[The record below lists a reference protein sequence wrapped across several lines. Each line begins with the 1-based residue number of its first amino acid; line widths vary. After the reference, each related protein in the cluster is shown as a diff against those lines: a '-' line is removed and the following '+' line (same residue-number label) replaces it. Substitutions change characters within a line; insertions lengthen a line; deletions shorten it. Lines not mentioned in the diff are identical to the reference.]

1 MSRGSGSPLER
12 QIVHYARFGVPLAA
26 LAGAGVAGLVAGP
39 PAAILVLAG
48 GALVAVIAIFWASL
62 RVLLGETPLSG
73 ADAYAIGAPRAEEE
87 QKQAV
92 LRALKDLEFERS
104 VGKISD
110 EDYADLVAKYRA
122 EAKRLLRLLDVD
134 AQPRREHVAA
144 LVARHLRRAGLQDD
158 GGVEAPEQGEGA
170 AAGEA
175 DGAASE
181 ARPAKRRRARA
192 KPPEQERAPEPV
204 ERRLGGEAGEAE
216 ARQGQA
222 AGAGARPGAGG
233 GRARRGRGDGGGR
246 GCAGA
251 RVRGLRHAERRGRG
265 VLQEVRD
272 EVRARRAA
280 GRAGCGGGGLGRRR
294 RERQQE
300 GVVMRWSRYTAL
312 AAIASLSM
320 TAAPAAQAQP
330 AAATA
335 APAQPA
341 APKAAPAQPAAPKQ
355 DAKTAAPSAAKPPT
369 AAAATGSASPAAP
382 STAAADA
389 GAPAAA
395 GALPPGHPEVGQ
407 ELPSGHPPVGKPP
420 AGGAASRRAAEE
432 LTGLFEV
439 PDDTVQEDAGL
450 PPGAIALTVQDA
462 DGQPIPRVAVDVD
475 ILQSSVTKGESRERV
490 TRETDDAGTVRLE
503 NLTIGGGTSYG
514 ISVTRSGG
522 TFSLPHFGLS
532 AEAGKRAV
540 LHVYEAT
547 PDVNGLLVGSQGI
560 IYLQLRQ
567 DSISVEQLFQ
577 VYNLGRVA
585 WLPDETFA
593 LPPDYK
599 AFNKSEGMDEMR
611 FEEVKGTGV
620 ALRGTV
626 SPGRHEGQFR
636 WQVPLGQEERQTI
649 RIELPPRIAQLRV
662 MAEASKSMT
671 LNVAGFPAAQRTQNR
686 DGKKILITEKAG
698 NRADGGLR
706 TIEITLGGL
715 PTPGV
720 GRWIALV
727 LAGAAVIGGAA
738 LNFVRRRE
746 ADRGPD
752 EEERRELLEA
762 RDALLDEFV
771 ELERARK
778 RGDVG
783 PKTYDRVRTALLDAL
798 ARIVSMIES
807 TPARGKTAAG
817 AREPSG
823 ARRKADAAAS
833 PPP

>member
-1 MSRGSGSPLER
+1 
-12 QIVHYARFGVPLAA
+12 
-26 LAGAGVAGLVAGP
+26 
-39 PAAILVLAG
+39 
-48 GALVAVIAIFWASL
+48 
-62 RVLLGETPLSG
+62 
-73 ADAYAIGAPRAEEE
+73 
-87 QKQAV
+87 
-92 LRALKDLEFERS
+92 
-104 VGKISD
+104 
-110 EDYADLVAKYRA
+110 
-122 EAKRLLRLLDVD
+122 
-134 AQPRREHVAA
+134 
-144 LVARHLRRAGLQDD
+144 
-158 GGVEAPEQGEGA
+158 
-170 AAGEA
+170 
-175 DGAASE
+175 
-181 ARPAKRRRARA
+181 
-192 KPPEQERAPEPV
+192 
-204 ERRLGGEAGEAE
+204 
-216 ARQGQA
+216 
-222 AGAGARPGAGG
+222 
-233 GRARRGRGDGGGR
+233 
-246 GCAGA
+246 
-251 RVRGLRHAERRGRG
+251 
-265 VLQEVRD
+265 
-272 EVRARRAA
+272 
-280 GRAGCGGGGLGRRR
+280 
-294 RERQQE
+294 
-300 GVVMRWSRYTAL
+300 MRWTRYTAL

-330 AAATA
+330 AAPAQPAAAPA

-355 DAKTAAPSAAKPPT
+355 DAKTAAPSATKPPAG
-369 AAAATGSASPAAP
+369 AAAAGSAGPAAA

-389 GAPAAA
+389 GAPGAP
-395 GALPPGHPEVGQ
+395 GALPPGHPEVEQ
-407 ELPSGHPPVGKPP
+407 QLPSGHPPVGKSP

-432 LTGLFEV
+432 LTGLFEA
-439 PDDTVQEDAGL
+439 PDDTAQEDAGL
-450 PPGAIALTVQDA
+450 PPGVIALTVQDA
-462 DGQPIPRVAVDVD
+462 DGQPIPRIAVDVD
-475 ILQSSVTKGESRERV
+475 IMQSSVTKGESRERV
-490 TRETDDAGTVRLE
+490 TRETDDAGAVRLE

-514 ISVTRSGG
+514 ISVTRNGG

-547 PDVNGLLVGSQGI
+547 PDVNSLLVGSQGI
-560 IYLQLRQ
+560 VYLQLRQ
-567 DSISVEQLFQ
+567 DSIQVEQLFQ
-577 VYNLGRVA
+577 VFNLGRVA

-599 AFNKSEGMDEMR
+599 AFNKSEGMDEVR

-636 WQVPLGQEERQTI
+636 WQVPLNGEERQTI
-649 RIELPPRIAQLRV
+649 RIELPPRMAQLRV

-698 NRADGGLR
+698 NRAEGGMR

-746 ADRGPD
+746 GDRGPD
-752 EEERRELLEA
+752 DEERRELLEA

-798 ARIVSMIES
+798 ARIVNMIES
-807 TPARGKTAAG
+807 TPARGKTAG

>member
-1 MSRGSGSPLER
+1 M
-12 QIVHYARFGVPLAA
+12 
-26 LAGAGVAGLVAGP
+26 
-39 PAAILVLAG
+39 
-48 GALVAVIAIFWASL
+48 
-62 RVLLGETPLSG
+62 
-73 ADAYAIGAPRAEEE
+73 
-87 QKQAV
+87 
-92 LRALKDLEFERS
+92 
-104 VGKISD
+104 
-110 EDYADLVAKYRA
+110 
-122 EAKRLLRLLDVD
+122 
-134 AQPRREHVAA
+134 
-144 LVARHLRRAGLQDD
+144 
-158 GGVEAPEQGEGA
+158 
-170 AAGEA
+170 
-175 DGAASE
+175 
-181 ARPAKRRRARA
+181 
-192 KPPEQERAPEPV
+192 
-204 ERRLGGEAGEAE
+204 
-216 ARQGQA
+216 
-222 AGAGARPGAGG
+222 
-233 GRARRGRGDGGGR
+233 
-246 GCAGA
+246 
-251 RVRGLRHAERRGRG
+251 
-265 VLQEVRD
+265 
-272 EVRARRAA
+272 
-280 GRAGCGGGGLGRRR
+280 
-294 RERQQE
+294 
-300 GVVMRWSRYTAL
+300 MRWTRYTAL
-312 AAIASLSM
+312 AAIASLGM

-330 AAATA
+330 AASAQPAAPAA

-341 APKAAPAQPAAPKQ
+341 APKPAAAPAAAAAAPAAAPKQ
-355 DAKTAAPSAAKPPT
+355 EAKTAPPSAAKPPAG
-369 AAAATGSASPAAP
+369 AASAGTASPAAA

-389 GAPAAA
+389 GAPDAA

-407 ELPSGHPPVGKPP
+407 ELPSGHPPVGRPP

-432 LTGLFEV
+432 LTGLFQAPE
-439 PDDTVQEDAGL
+439 DDVREDAGL
-450 PPGAIALTVQDA
+450 PPGVLVLTVQDA
-462 DGQPIPRVAVDVD
+462 DGNPVPRTPVD
-475 ILQSSVTKGESRERV
+475 IDIMQSSVTKGDSRERV
-490 TRETDDAGTVRLE
+490 KRETDEAGTVRLE

-514 ISVTRSGG
+514 ISVTRDGG

-547 PDVNGLLVGSQGI
+547 PDVNGLLVGAQGI
-560 IYLQLRQ
+560 VYLQLRQ

-585 WLPDETFA
+585 WLPNETFA

-636 WQVPLGQEERQTI
+636 WQVPLNQEERQTI
-649 RIELPPRIAQLRV
+649 RIELPPRMAQLRV

-698 NRADGGLR
+698 NRAEGGLK

-715 PTPGV
+715 PTPGA

-738 LNFVRRRE
+738 VNFIRRRE
-746 ADRGPD
+746 GDHGPD

-783 PKTYDRVRTALLDAL
+783 PKTYDRVRAALLDAL

-807 TPARGKTAAG
+807 KPARGKTAG
-817 AREPSG
+817 AREPAA
-823 ARRKADAAAS
+823 ARRKADAPAS
-833 PPP
+833 PSP